1 VAFVGDAALA
11 SDPMWGVGCGWAFQS
26 AEWLAEQVGPALGS
40 GGDVD
45 AGLQRYRKLHR
56 RRLGPHHFMISDL
69 STGRQANPFERAMY
83 AAAAHD
89 ERVFEAF
96 EAVGARRK
104 SPASVF
110 DPRVLAR
117 VVRAEKTR

>member
-1 VAFVGDAALA
+1 
-11 SDPMWGVGCGWAFQS
+11 
-26 AEWLAEQVGPALGS
+26 
-40 GGDVD
+40 
-45 AGLQRYRKLHR
+45 
-56 RRLGPHHFMISDL
+56 
-69 STGRQANPFERAMY
+69 MY